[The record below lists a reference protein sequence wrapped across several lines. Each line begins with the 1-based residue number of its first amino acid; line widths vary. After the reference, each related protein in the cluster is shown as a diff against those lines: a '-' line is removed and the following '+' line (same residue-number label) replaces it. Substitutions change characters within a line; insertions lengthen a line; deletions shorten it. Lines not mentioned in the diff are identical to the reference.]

1 MKITQWQLNEVK
13 KQLDKAMIP
22 VIKGLVEWI
31 DAKIEDVKKPEY
43 ITSKEAFR
51 DMCYAVIHSGGKYLS
66 PKKIDTTS
74 TERFYPS
81 KENSQQSQKE
91 DWRYRHPVGPS
102 IELPALTVDV
112 MKFTG
117 AQAKNERKAQAYYAR
132 CEKIRHNSKEAK
144 RIAALKDAKE
154 QVLVNIALRG
164 VDGASEAIEAF
175 QDLCARA

>member
-13 KQLDKAMIP
+13 KQLDKSLLP
-22 VIKGLVEWI
+22 VIKGLVKII
-31 DAKIEDVKKPEY
+31 DAKIDNIKKPAY
-43 ITSKEAFR
+43 ITPTKAFR
-51 DMCYAVIHSGGKYLS
+51 DMCFGTPYPTEKRLSTKHTDKYW
-66 PKKIDTTS
+66 PD
-74 TERFYPS
+74 R
-81 KENSQQSQKE
+81 ENRRAEKGEWS
-91 DWRYRHPVGPS
+91 YRANIGPS
-102 IELPALTVDV
+102 MDLPALTVDV

-117 AQAKNERKAQAYYAR
+117 AQKKNEKKAQAYYAK

-144 RIAALKDAKE
+144 RIAALKEAKE